1 MLIKQPLQRI
11 IIPIFL
17 LSLVLFGTHGHYH
30 SEADVE
36 EHCMLCVLINTGFI
50 LTAAFC
56 LELCYFILGILG
68 FIDATSSVNQRY
80 LRYLMRGPP
89 VHPTGS
95 LSNKGGLR

>member
-1 MLIKQPLQRI
+1 MVFKQPLKRI
-11 IIPIFL
+11 TVPIFL
-17 LSLVLFGTHGHYH
+17 LSLVLFCTHGHYH

-56 LELCYFILGILG
+56 LELCYFILGILA
-68 FIDATSSVNQRY
+68 FIDATLIVNQRHV
-80 LRYLMRGPP
+80 RYLLRGPP

-95 LSNKGGLR
+95 